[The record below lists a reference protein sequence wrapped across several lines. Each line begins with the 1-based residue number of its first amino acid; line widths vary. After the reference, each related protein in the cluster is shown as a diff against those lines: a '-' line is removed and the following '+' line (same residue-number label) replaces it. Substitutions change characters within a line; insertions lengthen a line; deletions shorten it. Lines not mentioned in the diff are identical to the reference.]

1 MPKRAKAASK
11 KGNNMGSYMT
21 DSGRIFG
28 QLNKD
33 LDDLT
38 RRIAGENTILIKAPK
53 KKRSKISRW
62 VTGAK
67 NVEND

>member
-1 MPKRAKAASK
+1 
-11 KGNNMGSYMT
+11 MGSYMT

-33 LDDLT
+33 LDDLVI
-38 RRIAGENTILIKAPK
+38 RIGESNTVLIKAPK
-53 KKRSKISRW
+53 KKRSRISRW